1 MIAERPRSTSQT
13 AFTARSRRIVGSVV
27 LALLAVVGAWQL
39 FTAMSTSPAVWHDFA
54 QDYIAAEDAL
64 AGRNPFLPQNDR
76 LGQLFG
82 VRPPDKEPAYSFH
95 PPTTIPFFLP
105 LAPLPYAVAFWV
117 WDLVQLAC
125 LWLIVDLTARA
136 LGRRLPLPVGV
147 GVTLALIA
155 VWPIRESFVEGQL
168 NIPVAAGIVGCWYA
182 LRVRRPGLAG
192 VALALAVALK
202 PLAGLFVLWAL
213 WRMQWRLLAAA
224 LATGAVFAGI
234 GFAVSGVQGT
244 IDYVT
249 TAYPLHAALWPGYQ
263 DNASPQGFFTR
274 LFGPSEW
281 RPRPPYPTPGLSQ
294 VLTLGSWALA
304 VGLLFWRL
312 GRRAPDAERL
322 NREFAALGATMLLVT
337 PIIWPHYYA
346 VLVAPV
352 AVFAAYFWQRRA
364 WVWLG
369 LLAAALLL
377 LWVPR
382 DLHEW
387 LERLSLAPRAYGTMQ
402 LPGLIVVYAVGLACL
417 GSRNP
422 GRVRGEERAV
432 TQETAASKVAGAPVI
447 PAAQL

>member
-1 MIAERPRSTSQT
+1 MIAEPTVGPRITGVT
-13 AFTARSRRIVGSVV
+13 AQRRRAAGYVVLAV
-27 LALLAVVGAWQL
+27 LALLGAWQL

-136 LGRRLPLPVGV
+136 IGRPVRALV
-147 GVTLALIA
+147 GFAMALALVA

-182 LRVRRPGLAG
+182 LRVNRPGLAG

-213 WRMQWRLLAAA
+213 WRLQWRLLVAA
-224 LATGAVFAGI
+224 LLTGGAFAAVGGAM
-234 GFAVSGVQGT
+234 SGVQGLM
-244 IDYVT
+244 DYVT

-281 RPRPPYPTPGLSQ
+281 RPRPPYPTPGLSRL
-294 VLTLGSWALA
+294 LTLGSWAVA
-304 VGLLFWRL
+304 VGLLLWRL

-346 VLVAPV
+346 VLIAPV
-352 AVFAAYFWQRRA
+352 AVFVADLWQRRA

-369 LLAAALLL
+369 LLAVALTL

-382 DLHEW
+382 DLHTW
-387 LERLSLAPRAYGTMQ
+387 LERLALAPRAYGTMQ
-402 LPGLIVVYAVGLACL
+402 LPGLLVVYAVGLACL
-417 GSRNP
+417 HSIRRQP
-422 GRVRGEERAV
+422 ADAPA
-432 TQETAASKVAGAPVI
+432 TTAATTASTEP
-447 PAAQL
+447 